1 MKQIIVAT
9 NVREK
14 YQKYF
19 PEKEFY
25 VNWCDVSTDALLK
38 IRDRSN
44 IIFLCME
51 GIDKD
56 ELLKVALY
64 LRDACI
70 EDEKHLY
77 VYGNLEDVNRI
88 KAHVPAMYISKS
100 EYTINGFKEIVLEI
114 IRTEV
119 NDQADKPGI
128 LIIDNDVSYIESLRI
143 NLEEYFRV
151 YVSHYDFDE
160 IELMIKETNISL
172 VGTDGVLVLSEAV
185 RLLILLNDMKDAP
198 DYHYYFVAPTNN
210 ERNSLNSE
218 SDKIG
223 ISLSKEMDLHK
234 LTHFLISKASTPSV

>member
-14 YQKYF
+14 YQQYF
-19 PEKEFY
+19 PENKFY
-25 VNWCDVSTDALLK
+25 VNWCDVETDALLK
-38 IRDRSN
+38 IRDKSN

-51 GIDKD
+51 DIDKD

-77 VYGNLEDVNRI
+77 VYGNLKDVDRI
-88 KAHVPAMYISKS
+88 KSYVPAMCIRKA
-100 EYTINGFKEIVLEI
+100 EYTINGFQEIVQEI

-119 NDQADKPGI
+119 DAQEDKPGI
-128 LIIDNDVSYIESLRI
+128 LIIDSDVSFIESLRI
-143 NLEEYFRV
+143 NLEEHFRV
-151 YVSHYDFDE
+151 YVSHYDYAE
-160 IELMIKETNISL
+160 IALMINETNISL
-172 VGTDGVLVLSEAV
+172 VGTGGVMAFSEAI
-185 RLLILLNDMKDAP
+185 RLLILLNDLRDMP
-198 DYHYYFVAPTNN
+198 DYHYYFVASTNI

-234 LTHFLISKASTPSV
+234 LTHFLIDKAGTP